1 MDVQRFHEAG
11 YLLLGDVFDPQH
23 NLDPVVREYT
33 EKLDRVEADC
43 LAAATRPSVP
53 PARR

>member
-11 YLLLGDVFDPQH
+11 YLLLEDVFDPQH
-23 NLDPVVREYT
+23 DLDPVVREYT
-33 EKLDRVEADC
+33 EKLDRVAAAW
-43 LAAATRPSVP
+43 LAAATRSSVP